1 MSGGMD
7 RGAGV
12 PLSQRVA
19 NTRAAEAREAAERAA
34 AQAEDELGDRAGR
47 KSPPTQSR
55 PAQSPPPQPPPGPYR
70 APGSP
75 QSMSAPDANRIPTV
89 VVVLIDGAKPGL
101 IARWRHTPQGWE
113 GLVAQA
119 GGVDD
124 FYAEWLP
131 ATRLRPANVT

>member
-1 MSGGMD
+1 MD

-47 KSPPTQSR
+47 QSP

>member
-1 MSGGMD
+1 
-7 RGAGV
+7 
-12 PLSQRVA
+12 
-19 NTRAAEAREAAERAA
+19 
-34 AQAEDELGDRAGR
+34 DELGDRAGR
-47 KSPPTQSR
+47 QSPPTQSR